1 MGRLQPAACVALKG
15 LKTFYS
21 HPYPE
26 LPLRAEEVTH
36 RLRRRS
42 VITNIAIFRYRSTIY
57 NMNVSLTPQLERFI
71 ERKVREGKYQTAS
84 EVVREALRLLADR
97 DDRRALELDR
107 LRRDIRL
114 GLDDIRTGRVADLD
128 VERLKAE
135 ARKEVGTRKL
145 KRVG

>member
-1 MGRLQPAACVALKG
+1 MSRLQPATCVALKG
-15 LKTFYS
+15 LKTFT
-21 HPYPE
+21 
-26 LPLRAEEVTH
+26 RIRT
-36 RLRRRS
+36 RRS
-42 VITNIAIFRYRSTIY
+42 YAPCCVITNIAIFRYRSTIY

-71 ERKVREGKYQTAS
+71 EHKVREGKYQTAS

-128 VERLKAE
+128 VKRLKAE

>member
-1 MGRLQPAACVALKG
+1 MSRLQPATCVALKG
-15 LKTFYS
+15 LKTLYS
-21 HPYPE
+21 HPYPKK
-26 LPLRAEEVTH
+26 LRTV
-36 RLRRRS
+36 LRHNKYCYFS
-42 VITNIAIFRYRSTIY
+42 LSEYDY

-128 VERLKAE
+128 VKRLKAE